1 MSTQSPSSATECLDC
16 WNGLCLRDGNTP
28 NCATTQND
36 CIDYGGVDRIGPM
49 LAQPANYLL
58 CCEAAGGYVNT
69 TIQNL
74 TQLTL
79 DTSQSSSCSSSY
91 NDQPEGNFNQNNF
104 NNLEQQTQYV
114 FPSIQFGCKGCI
126 SNVTFYTRSQ
136 QQPADFTIFNILL
149 WGHYRNV
156 TENSEVFELRQNY
169 SVNVTE
175 PLTFMDWNT
184 DSYRTTITLGNRS
197 VCFNPGYVFG
207 LSVSG
212 TREFNLEV
220 FREKPSS
227 INTTV
232 YSRIRQSC
240 ESLGTLFYAKPN
252 HNGGNVLVAVG
263 VREVSVT
270 SVMPIQTSTSSLFET
285 STSSAIT
292 SLTTTSPTLMTM
304 STDAS
309 MTARSNAPMAPL
321 THSPTGSPSLE
332 PTPSPNEMSI
342 IYIAA
347 GSVGGILIVSLLMAI
362 AALFIIL
369 RRQNSNKFALKKE
382 TEMSDLPTPASSYGK
397 SQALIYCNFHY
408 FSHCSTSSFFPPVRY
423 S

>member
-1 MSTQSPSSATECLDC
+1 
-16 WNGLCLRDGNTP
+16 
-28 NCATTQND
+28 
-36 CIDYGGVDRIGPM
+36 M

-79 DTSQSSSCSSSY
+79 DSSQSSSCSSSY

-104 NNLEQQTQYV
+104 DDLEQQTQYV

-149 WGHYRNV
+149 WGHHRNV

-220 FREKPSS
+220 FREKSSS
-227 INTTV
+227 ISTTV
-232 YSRIRQSC
+232 YSRTRQSC
-240 ESLGTLFYAKPN
+240 ESLGTLFYPKPN
-252 HNGGNVLVAVG
+252 HIGGNVLVAVG
-263 VREVSVT
+263 VREETVT
-270 SVMPIQTSTSSLFET
+270 SVMPSQASTSSLFET
-285 STSSAIT
+285 STSSAVA

-321 THSPTGSPSLE
+321 TNSPTGSPSPE

-382 TEMSDLPTPASSYGK
+382 TEMSDLPTPTSYGK

-408 FSHCSTSSFFPPVRY
+408 FSHYSTSSFFPPV
-423 S
+423 